1 MNKIVHIFTEI
12 IDAPEPHKVMKK
24 NSVRVTRIHN
34 AHAECQ
40 LDNQCTP
47 HIFISCSPIGHQ
59 QECMNNIQS
68 EKLRPWALVYRFI
81 IIKHLFKVLQTAI

>member
-1 MNKIVHIFTEI
+1 MFLNNKNLMNKIVHIFTEI

-40 LDNQCTP
+40 LDTINALR
-47 HIFISCSPIGHQ
+47 IFSFPA
-59 QECMNNIQS
+59 
-68 EKLRPWALVYRFI
+68 LRLVTNRS
-81 IIKHLFKVLQTAI
+81 V